1 MSISAVK
8 PVTRDAEGTPGT
20 IRAEKLVNGS
30 SETRSWDA
38 FSDKS
43 EQFHVGHWGSGPC
56 VIDVSYTE
64 NELCVLVQG
73 RAKITDTDGASLEF
87 GTGEAFVI
95 EAGFKGT
102 WESIG
107 DVVKIYAIFEDNQ

>member
-1 MSISAVK
+1 MTISAVK
-8 PVTRDAEGTPGT
+8 PVNRDTEGMSGT
-20 IRAEKLVNGS
+20 IRAEKLINGV

-38 FSDKS
+38 FSDSS

-56 VIDVSYTE
+56 IIDVAYTE
-64 NELCVLVQG
+64 NELCVLVEG
-73 RAKITDTDGASLEF
+73 RAKITDTEGSSIEF

-107 DVVKIYAIFEDNQ
+107 DVVKIYAIFEQSK